1 MPTFRASFPELA
13 SDEQFVYLEGLLV
26 AFMLMT
32 AALGAFFSGPICGK

>member
-1 MPTFRASFPELA
+1 MYMPSFPELA